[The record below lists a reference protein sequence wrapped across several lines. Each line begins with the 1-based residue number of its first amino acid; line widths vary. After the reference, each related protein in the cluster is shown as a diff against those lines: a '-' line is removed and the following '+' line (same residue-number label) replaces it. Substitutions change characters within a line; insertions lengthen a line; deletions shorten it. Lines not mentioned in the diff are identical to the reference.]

1 MHFLIVKNAYPEH
14 NRANTNHLTSKLWKG
29 TNNCP
34 TQKGAS
40 QPNSEKGP
48 PQKKGDDNPPPT
60 QKGDDN
66 TPISKR
72 GWQPP
77 KLEKGASNPQ
87 TLNMRLTTHN
97 PEKGAYNP
105 KPLPPNDK
113 RGKKP
118 LSWHIVR

>member
-48 PQKKGDDNPPPT
+48 PQKKGDDNPPPQLKKGMT
-60 QKGDDN
+60 TPQSQKGVDN
-66 TPISKR
+66 PQNLKR
-72 GWQPP
+72 G
-77 KLEKGASNPQ
+77 LAI
-87 TLNMRLTTHN
+87 
-97 PEKGAYNP
+97 P
-105 KPLPPNDK
+105 KPSIW
-113 RGKKP
+113 G
-118 LSWHIVR
+118 